1 MIDRKDD
8 ITTITCDKCGHSQD
22 APSDKYN
29 EIFFASGWALHKGRK
44 YMHLCNSCL
53 SPKSRKAMAW
63 AKEQFGL

>member
-1 MIDRKDD
+1 MINTQNN
-8 ITTITCDKCGHSQD
+8 ITTITCDKCGYYQE
-22 APSDKYN
+22 APAKGYN
-29 EIFFASGWALHKGRK
+29 EIFFASGWALNKGRK